1 MELTHDAD
9 ADAIYIVL
17 RDVPY
22 AFGQML
28 DLDRN
33 IDFGADEQPIGIELL
48 GVSHGVD
55 VTGLPEADAV
65 ARLLTENNIALTI
78 LPAKDKSS
86 KPRPTG
92 AIAR

>member
-9 ADAIYIVL
+9 ADALYIRL

-48 GVSHGVD
+48 GVSHGVN
-55 VTGLPEADAV
+55 VAGLPEADEV
-65 ARLLTENNIALTI
+65 ARLLAENNIVPTI
-78 LPAKDKSS
+78 LLAKDKPS

-92 AIAR
+92 AVAR